1 MKYVRMPIEI
11 ESPEQ
16 MGYSTILNNLSES
29 SYTDTIFKQL
39 DLNLND
45 LVICYGDH
53 VGHPGLR
60 GEILKGE
67 APVLSPEDVLV
78 TAGAASALFI
88 VSTSLLEKGD
98 ELVVAKPNYATNI
111 ETPKAIGTHIKYLP
125 MTFENKYQVDLEALK
140 KLITPKTKLVSL
152 TCPHNPTGTMIS
164 EEDLKEVIKM
174 VEASS
179 AYLLFDE
186 TYRDMSFKFKLPIA
200 ASLSDRVISV
210 SSLSKTYGLPGIRI
224 GWLITQNKKLQ
235 ELFLAAKEQIFICG
249 SVVDEEIAFRY
260 LSKRNDFFPAIKKD
274 MLEKF
279 EITKGWM
286 ENQKFFDW
294 IEPSGGV
301 VCFPRV
307 KPEFQIDEKKFYHSL
322 LADFK
327 TYVGPGHWFE
337 ESDRSFRLGFGWP
350 SQSELQNGLLGLE
363 KAARVSLRQK

>member
-16 MGYSTILNNLSES
+16 MGYSTIKNNLSES
-29 SYTDTIFKQL
+29 SYTDTIFKDL
-39 DLNLND
+39 DLNMND

-60 GEILKGE
+60 KEILKGE
-67 APVLSPEDVLV
+67 ASNLKIEDVLV
-78 TAGAASALFI
+78 TAGAASALFMI
-88 VSTSLLEKGD
+88 STSLLEAGD
-98 ELVVAKPNYATNI
+98 ELFVAKPNYATNI
-111 ETPKAIGTHIKYLP
+111 ETPKAIGASIKYLP
-125 MTFENKYQVDLEALK
+125 MTFENKFQVDIEALK

-164 EEDLKEVIKM
+164 ESDLKEIIKV
-174 VEASS
+174 VEASN

-224 GWLITQNKKLQ
+224 GWLITKNPKLQ

-249 SVVDEEIAFRY
+249 SVVDEEIAYRY
-260 LSKRNDFFPAIKKD
+260 LAKRNDYFPAIKKD
-274 MLEKF
+274 MQEKF
-279 EITKGWM
+279 EIVKAWM
-286 ENQKFFDW
+286 ETQSYFEW

-301 VCFPRV
+301 VCFPRI
-307 KPEFQIDEKKFYHSL
+307 KPELKVDIIKFYDVL
-322 LADFK
+322 LSEFK

-350 SQSELQNGLLGLE
+350 SQSELRDGLKGLE
-363 KAARVSLRQK
+363 SALKASLL

>member
-1 MKYVRMPIEI
+1 MPIEI

-16 MGYSTILNNLSES
+16 MGYSTIKNNLSES
-29 SYTDTIFKQL
+29 SYTDTIFK
-39 DLNLND
+39 DLNLNMNE

-53 VGHPGLR
+53 VGNPNLR
-60 GEILKGE
+60 SQIIKDE
-67 APVLSPEDVLV
+67 ASNLTINDVLV

-88 VSTSLLEKGD
+88 VSTSLLSAGD

-111 ETPKAIGTHIKYLP
+111 ETPKAIGANIKYLP
-125 MTFENKYQVDLEALK
+125 MTFENNYQVDLEALR

-164 EEDLKEVIKM
+164 EDDLKEIIKM
-174 VEASS
+174 VEASN

-200 ASLSDRVISV
+200 ASLSERVISV

-224 GWLITQNKKLQ
+224 GWLITKNKNLQ

-260 LSKRNDFFPAIKKD
+260 MAKRQDFFPAIKKD

-279 EITKGWM
+279 QITKNWM
-286 ENQKFFDW
+286 ENQDVFEW

-301 VCFPRV
+301 VCFPRI
-307 KPEFQIDEKKFYHSL
+307 KPDLKVDTKKFYEL
-322 LADFK
+322 LLTDFK

-350 SQSELQNGLLGLE
+350 KQSELKEGLTGLQNALKGSLL
-363 KAARVSLRQK
+363 K

>member
-1 MKYVRMPIEI
+1 MKYVRMPIEV

-16 MGYSTILNNLSES
+16 MGYSTIKNNLSES
-29 SYTDTIFKQL
+29 SYTDTIFK
-39 DLNLND
+39 DLNLNMNE

-60 GEILKGE
+60 KEILKGE
-67 APVLSPEDVLV
+67 ASNLTIEDVLI
-78 TAGAASALFI
+78 TAGAASALFM
-88 VSTSLLEKGD
+88 VSTALLESGD

-111 ETPKAIGTHIKYLP
+111 ETPKAIGANIKYLP

-164 EEDLKEVIKM
+164 ESDLKEIIKI
-174 VEASS
+174 VEASN
-179 AYLLFDE
+179 AYMLFDE

-200 ASLSDRVISV
+200 ASLSERVISV

-249 SVVDEEIAFRY
+249 SVVDEEIAYRY
-260 LSKRNDFFPAIKKD
+260 MAKRNDYFPAIKKD

-279 EITKGWM
+279 AITKNWM
-286 ENQKFFDW
+286 ANQQSFDW

-301 VCFPRV
+301 VCFPRI
-307 KPEFQIDEKKFYHSL
+307 KPQLKVDTKKFYDIL
-322 LADFK
+322 LSEYK

-337 ESDRSFRLGFGWP
+337 ESDLSFRLGFGWP
-350 SQSELQNGLLGLE
+350 SQSELKEGLSGLE
-363 KAARVSLRQK
+363 SAVKNSLI

>member
-16 MGYSTILNNLSES
+16 MGYSTIKNNLSES
-29 SYTDTIFKQL
+29 SYTDTIFKN
-39 DLNLND
+39 LNLNMNE

-60 GEILKGE
+60 AEILKGE
-67 APVLSPEDVLV
+67 SPNLSPDDVLI

-88 VSTSLLEKGD
+88 VSTSLLEAGD

-111 ETPKAIGTHIKYLP
+111 ETPKAIGAHIKYLP
-125 MTFENKYQVDLEALK
+125 MTFENKFQVDLDQLR

-152 TCPHNPTGTMIS
+152 TCPHNPTGTMVS
-164 EEDLKEVIKM
+164 ETELLEIIKI
-174 VEASS
+174 VEASN

-186 TYRDMSFKFKLPIA
+186 TYRDMSFKYKLPLA

-235 ELFLAAKEQIFICG
+235 NLFLAAKEQIFICG
-249 SVVDEEIAFRY
+249 SVVDEEIAYRY
-260 LSKRNDFFPAIKKD
+260 LANRNDYFPAIKKD

-279 EITKGWM
+279 EITKKWM
-286 ENQKFFDW
+286 AEQNIFEW

-301 VCFPRV
+301 VCFPRFKSTYKV
-307 KPEFQIDEKKFYHSL
+307 DTEKFYRVL
-322 LADFK
+322 LQDFK

-337 ESDRSFRLGFGWP
+337 ESDLSFRLGFGWP
-350 SQSELQNGLLGLE
+350 SQLELKEGLE
-363 KAARVSLRQK
+363 ALTQAAKVSFIP

>member
-16 MGYSTILNNLSES
+16 MGYSTIKNNLSES
-29 SYTDTIFKQL
+29 SYTDTIFK
-39 DLNLND
+39 DLNLNMNE

-53 VGHPGLR
+53 VGNPNLR
-60 GEILKGE
+60 SQIIKDE
-67 APVLSPEDVLV
+67 ASNLTINDVLV

-88 VSTSLLEKGD
+88 VSTSLLSAGD

-111 ETPKAIGTHIKYLP
+111 ETPKAIGANIKYLP
-125 MTFENKYQVDLEALK
+125 MTFENNYQVDLEALR

-164 EEDLKEVIKM
+164 EDDLKEIIKM
-174 VEASS
+174 VEASN

-200 ASLSDRVISV
+200 ASLSERVISV

-224 GWLITQNKKLQ
+224 GWLITKNKNLQ

-260 LSKRNDFFPAIKKD
+260 MAKRQDFFPAIKKD

-279 EITKGWM
+279 QITKNWM
-286 ENQKFFDW
+286 ENQDVFEW

-301 VCFPRV
+301 VCFPRI
-307 KPEFQIDEKKFYHSL
+307 KPDLKVDTKKFYEL
-322 LADFK
+322 LLTDFK

-350 SQSELQNGLLGLE
+350 KQSELKEGLTGLQNALKGSLL
-363 KAARVSLRQK
+363 K

>member
-1 MKYVRMPIEI
+1 MKYVRMPIEV

-16 MGYSTILNNLSES
+16 MGYSTIKNNLSES
-29 SYTDTIFKQL
+29 SYTDTIFKNL
-39 DLNLND
+39 DLNLNE

-60 GEILKGE
+60 KEILKGE
-67 APVLSPEDVLV
+67 ATNLKSDDVLV

-88 VSTSLLEKGD
+88 VSTSLLAAGD

-111 ETPKAIGTHIKYLP
+111 ETPKAIGASIKYLP
-125 MTFENKYQVDLEALK
+125 MTFENKYSVDLDALR

-164 EEDLKEVIKM
+164 ESDLKEIIKM
-174 VEASS
+174 VEASN

-200 ASLSDRVISV
+200 ASLSERVISV

-249 SVVDEEIAFRY
+249 SVVDEEIAYRY
-260 LSKRNDFFPAIKKD
+260 LAKRNDYFPAIKKD

-279 EITKGWM
+279 EITKQWM
-286 ENQKFFDW
+286 NSQNLYEW

-307 KPEFQIDEKKFYHSL
+307 KTDIKFDEKKFYDCL
-322 LADFK
+322 LSEFK

-350 SQSELQNGLLGLE
+350 TQNELKDGLKGLE
-363 KAARVSLRQK
+363 LALKQSKL

>member
-16 MGYSTILNNLSES
+16 MGYSTIKNNLSES
-29 SYTDTIFKQL
+29 SYTDTIFKN
-39 DLNLND
+39 LNLNMNE

-60 GEILKGE
+60 AEILKGE
-67 APVLSPEDVLV
+67 SPKLCLDDVLV

-88 VSTSLLEKGD
+88 VSTSLLEAGD

-111 ETPKAIGTHIKYLP
+111 ETPKAIGAHIKYLP
-125 MTFENKYQVDLEALK
+125 MTFENKFQVDLDQLR

-152 TCPHNPTGTMIS
+152 TCPHNPTGTMVS
-164 EEDLKEVIKM
+164 ETELLEIIKI
-174 VEASS
+174 VEASN

-186 TYRDMSFKFKLPIA
+186 TYRDMSFKFKLPLA

-235 ELFLAAKEQIFICG
+235 NLFLAAKEQIFICG
-249 SVVDEEIAFRY
+249 SVVDEEIAYRY
-260 LSKRNDFFPAIKKD
+260 LAKRNDYFPAIKKD

-279 EITKGWM
+279 EITKKWM
-286 ENQKFFDW
+286 GEQNIFEW

-301 VCFPRV
+301 VCFPRFKSTYKV
-307 KPEFQIDEKKFYHSL
+307 ETEKFYRVL
-322 LADFK
+322 LQDFK

-337 ESDRSFRLGFGWP
+337 ESDLSFRLGFGWP
-350 SQSELQNGLLGLE
+350 SQLELKEGLE
-363 KAARVSLRQK
+363 ALTQAAKASFIP

>member
-1 MKYVRMPIEI
+1 MDYKRMPIEI

-16 MGYSTILNNLSES
+16 LPGGYAAIKYNLSES
-29 SYTDTIFKQL
+29 SYTDSIFKNL

-60 GEILKGE
+60 AEIVKGE
-67 APVLSPEDVLV
+67 QGVKADDVLV

-88 VSTSLLEKGD
+88 ISTALLKKG
-98 ELVVAKPNYATNI
+98 ERLVVAHPNYATNI
-111 ETPKAIGTHIKYLP
+111 ETPRAIGAEIVTLP
-125 MTFENKYQVDLEALK
+125 MTFENKYSVDLNKLQS
-140 KLITPKTKLVSL
+140 LITPNTKFVSL

-164 EEDLKEVIKM
+164 ESDLKEVIRM
-174 VEASS
+174 VEKNNS
-179 AYLLFDE
+179 YLLFDE
-186 TYRDMSFKFKLPIA
+186 TYRDMSLKTKLPLA
-200 ASLSDRVISV
+200 AGLSDRVISV

-235 ELFLAAKEQIFICG
+235 ETFLAAKEQIFICG

-260 LSKRNDFFPAIKKD
+260 MSKRNQFFPTIKKD
-274 MLEKF
+274 MEEKF
-279 EITKGWM
+279 NITKNWFGK
-286 ENQKFFDW
+286 QKFFEW

-307 KPEFQIDEKKFYHSL
+307 KAEYKMDMEKFYKVL
-322 LADFK
+322 YEDYK

-337 ESDRSFRLGFGWP
+337 QDKRSMRVGFGWP
-350 SQSELQNGLLGLE
+350 TQSELKGGLE
-363 KAARVSLRQK
+363 SLELAAEKALLK

>member
-16 MGYSTILNNLSES
+16 MGYSTIKNNLSES
-29 SYTDTIFKQL
+29 SYTDTIFK
-39 DLNLND
+39 DLNLNMNE

-53 VGHPGLR
+53 VGNPNLR
-60 GEILKGE
+60 AEIIKGE
-67 APVLSPEDVLV
+67 APNLTVNDVLV

-88 VSTSLLEKGD
+88 VSTSLLNAGD
-98 ELVVAKPNYATNI
+98 ELIVAKPNYATNI
-111 ETPKAIGTHIKYLP
+111 ETPKAIGANIKYLP
-125 MTFENKYQVDLEALK
+125 MTFENNYQVDLEALR
-140 KLITPKTKLVSL
+140 KLITPNTKLISL

-164 EEDLKEVIKM
+164 ENDLKEIIKM
-174 VEASS
+174 VEASN

-200 ASLSDRVISV
+200 ASLSERVISV

-224 GWLITQNKKLQ
+224 GWLITRNKHLQ

-260 LSKRNDFFPAIKKD
+260 LAKRQDFFPAIKKD

-279 EITKGWM
+279 QITKNWM
-286 ENQKFFDW
+286 ESQDVFEW

-301 VCFPRV
+301 VCFPRI
-307 KPEFQIDEKKFYHSL
+307 KPDLKVDTKKFYEL
-322 LADFK
+322 LLTDFK

-350 SQSELQNGLLGLE
+350 KQSELKEGLTGLQNALKGSFL
-363 KAARVSLRQK
+363 K